1 MAFLL
6 KTFADLS
13 TAELHAIYAAR
24 VAVFVVE
31 QQCPYQEVDAADVQA
46 LHVFRMEAGEVAA
59 YCRLIPHETAVH
71 LGRVLVAPAWRAQKL
86 GRELVAFALDVA
98 RQRWPEMAV
107 YAQAQ
112 EYLQAFYASFGFVA
126 TSAVYLEDG
135 IAHVDMMIVGG
146 QGAR

>member
-6 KTFADLS
+6 KAFADLS
-13 TAELHAIYAAR
+13 TVELHAIYTAR

-71 LGRVLVAPAWRAQKL
+71 LGRVLVAPA
-86 GRELVAFALDVA
+86 
-98 RQRWPEMAV
+98 
-107 YAQAQ
+107 
-112 EYLQAFYASFGFVA
+112 
-126 TSAVYLEDG
+126 
-135 IAHVDMMIVGG
+135 
-146 QGAR
+146 